1 MALEAQ
7 HSSTHND
14 SDKSRLCIINFRVRA
29 RPTVVAKFEPD
40 ELKAEEYDEYFDERD
55 NDDYCPELEP
65 QVDIFEEED
74 YEKNDNAEIEIV
86 EDKQEETENGS
97 EDDLLKSRKRRRI
110 SYKVPTEFADD
121 KEEETDDGSDD
132 DLFKSI
138 KRRRNSH
145 KVPTECTICKKTYSS
160 KSSQKEHMQVGKQ
173 TNFEMSI

>member
-1 MALEAQ
+1 M
-7 HSSTHND
+7 
-14 SDKSRLCIINFRVRA
+14 
-29 RPTVVAKFEPD
+29 
-40 ELKAEEYDEYFDERD
+40 
-55 NDDYCPELEP
+55 
-65 QVDIFEEED
+65 
-74 YEKNDNAEIEIV
+74 

-110 SYKVPTEFADD
+110 SYKVPAEFADD
-121 KEEETDDGSDD
+121 KEEETDDDGSDD